1 MDSGVRLER
10 GRRGEFE
17 RGQKVGRCKVVFF
30 DRVTQVRPLE
40 YLEIVWETRR
50 Y

>member
-17 RGQKVGRCKVVFF
+17 RGQRVGRCRVVLF
-30 DRVTQVRPLE
+30 DRVTQVIPLE
-40 YLEIVWETRR
+40 YFKIVWETCR